1 MTASKLLTQQHPINT
16 LPAFHPANPFNP
28 GMFRALH
35 PPYRNR
41 PTNVLFESIRTL
53 SIIRRARHRG
63 EDKARIMSSENNRPD
78 ADILIVGGG
87 LSGTL
92 LAVQLLRLPGQRR
105 IVIIEPRPELGRG
118 EAYSA
123 TELGHTL
130 NGNAARM
137 SVDPDDTEDLTR
149 WLGDFIAAG
158 GWPESD
164 EQHVP
169 VGELFPPRGIFGLYV
184 QQRLAE
190 AQAVGA
196 QFGSTVEHV
205 HGEAVDLQVE
215 PSGVRITLADNR
227 ELTGRFSVLATGM
240 FAAART
246 PQRDSNALNAAAVD
260 PWGVKAMRHLD
271 PQGRVLIIGSGL
283 TMVDAV
289 VSLEQAGHRGP
300 IDVFSRH
307 GLLPHVRR
315 QPPSWPDF
323 LAADH
328 SIRSTRQLVR
338 ALREQCAQAI
348 AQGIDWQA
356 PLDTVRVHIP
366 RLWSQASDLERRQ
379 FVRHVRPWWE
389 SHHHRSPPPSA
400 KLLDRLMQEGRLNI
414 HAASLQDVLAREAEQ
429 VRIRVR
435 YRGEDQSTEISG
447 DALINSTG
455 IQYDW
460 RRVDKALPRQLLARG
475 LIQPGPLAL
484 GIDADAGGAVRDAAG
499 QVSARLF
506 AMGPP
511 LRGLWWE
518 STAVTDVALQAKAL
532 AARLVGE
539 A

>member
-1 MTASKLLTQQHPINT
+1 MGYAH
-16 LPAFHPANPFNP
+16 
-28 GMFRALH
+28 
-35 PPYRNR
+35 
-41 PTNVLFESIRTL
+41 VLFESIRRL
-53 SIIRRARHRG
+53 AIIGRARHCG
-63 EDKARIMSSENNRPD
+63 EDKASTMTSHDNPPY

-87 LSGTL
+87 LSGTM

-105 IVIIEPRPELGRG
+105 IVIVESRSELGRG

-137 SVDPDDTEDLTR
+137 SVDPDDADDLTR
-149 WLGDFIAAG
+149 WLGEFIAAG

-164 EQHVP
+164 QQAVP
-169 VGELFPPRGIFGLYV
+169 LAELFPPRGIFGLYV

-196 QFGSTVEHV
+196 QHGSSVAHV
-205 HGEAVDLQVE
+205 RGEAADLQSLA
-215 PSGVRITLADNR
+215 SGIRLTLADGN
-227 ELTGRFSVLATGM
+227 ELNGRFAVLATGM

-246 PQRDSNALNAAAVD
+246 PQTDSNALNAAAVD
-260 PWGVKAMRHLD
+260 PWDVAAMRHLD
-271 PQGRVLIIGSGL
+271 PDGRVLIIGSGL

-289 VSLEQAGHRGP
+289 VSLDQSGHRGP

-315 QPPSWPDF
+315 QPPTWPDF
-323 LAADH
+323 LGADP
-328 SIRSTRQLVR
+328 SLRSTRQLVR
-338 ALREQCAQAI
+338 ALREQCEQAI
-348 AQGIDWQA
+348 ARGIDWQA

-366 RLWSQASDLERRQ
+366 RLWSQATDVQRRQ

-400 KLLDRLMQEGRLNI
+400 ALLDRLLKEGRLNI
-414 HAASLQDVLAREAEQ
+414 HAASLLEVQDRQAGQ
-429 VRIRVR
+429 VRISVR
-435 YRGEDQSTEISG
+435 YRGEAQPTEVQG
-447 DALINSTG
+447 AALINSTG

-460 RRVDKALPRQLLARG
+460 RRVDRPLPRQLLSRG

-484 GIDADAGGAVRDAAG
+484 GIAADAGGAVLDAEG
-499 QVSARLF
+499 RVSSRLF

-511 LRGLWWE
+511 LRGMWWE

-532 AARLVGE
+532 AARLVSVSDT
-539 A
+539 